1 MSIAHQLLLIVREA
15 RRATARLLLPA
26 PLLATLLAA
35 RPASAGAQG
44 SWRQHADLARAR
56 EATDSF
62 AVVVQGKTTG
72 WQRLVW
78 ASERT
83 ANRAAITLWSM
94 PAAAAASTAPAWIL
108 SDEIALGG
116 VQQRSE
122 VRLAPSLTEL
132 GLRQH
137 GAMRG
142 TEMRI
147 ALDREGNRLKGTALT
162 PSGGANA
169 VPMDVA
175 VPDDVVDDNALS
187 VILPLIAWGEDV
199 TFTIPVISSGKGT
212 IEPFTASVSGKRTT
226 TVPAGTFETWR
237 VSLVGLKYALDA
249 DVTTAPPYRVVRFG
263 PRGMPMESQLV
274 K

>member
-1 MSIAHQLLLIVREA
+1 MTRKLPPNA
-15 RRATARLLLPA
+15 RRARPSARALALLT
-26 PLLATLLAA
+26 TLLAA
-35 RPASAGAQG
+35 HPASVMAQG

-62 AVVVQGKTTG
+62 AVMVRGATTG
-72 WQRLVW
+72 WQRLGW
-78 ASERT
+78 ARVGGAHSNSIVLWDSLAPVNGQRT
-83 ANRAAITLWSM
+83 RPSD
-94 PAAAAASTAPAWIL
+94 ASDWIM
-108 SDEIALGG
+108 SDEIALAG

-122 VRLAPSLTEL
+122 VRLAPSLSEL
-132 GLRQH
+132 GLRQR
-137 GAMRG
+137 GSMRG

-147 ALDREGNRLKGTALT
+147 ALDRQADRLRGTALT
-162 PSGGANA
+162 PSGGATA

-175 VPDDVVDDNALS
+175 VPDDAVDDNALT
-187 VILPLIAWGEDV
+187 VILPLIRWGDGV
-199 TFTIPVISSGKGT
+199 TFSVPVVSSGKGT
-212 IEPFTASVSGKRTT
+212 IESFVASVSGKQTV

-237 VSLVGLKYALDA
+237 VALVGPKYALDA